1 MKLALIDV
9 NLADMYQVDRY
20 QTPTELSIGSVC
32 DAHKEED
39 APRAEQKC

>member
-1 MKLALIDV
+1 MKLALTDV
-9 NLADMYQVDRY
+9 NLADTKYLHRY
-20 QTPTELSIGSVC
+20 QTLTKLTIGSVC